1 MTWPAT
7 RTLTFAAVE
16 SSVRV
21 HLAAARWR
29 AFAAPAF
36 DDWRSTGLHLAE
48 SPPAHRRPA
57 PVPPAPVAAGRD
69 D

>member
-16 SSVRV
+16 SSVRA

-48 SPPAHRRPA
+48 SPPARRPA
-57 PVPPAPVAAGRD
+57 PAPAPATAGRD